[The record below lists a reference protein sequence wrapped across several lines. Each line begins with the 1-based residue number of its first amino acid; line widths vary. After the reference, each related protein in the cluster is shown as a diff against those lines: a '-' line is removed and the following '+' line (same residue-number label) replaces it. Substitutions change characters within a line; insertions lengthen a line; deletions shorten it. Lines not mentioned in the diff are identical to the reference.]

1 MQLGTH
7 GQLKRVR
14 ITLAFKERLIEITE
28 LEPMLQAIQ
37 DSPAS
42 NENEDEEEKEDDFDD
57 NEYLDEI
64 DPKELFSNDVDL
76 PLPQSNHYNFS
87 KSSAPIAYTPKGIK
101 SDFNVS
107 YISNTKD
114 RNIKFKKCEIF
125 NLIFYI

>member
-64 DPKELFSNDVDL
+64 DPKELFSNDVVL

-87 KSSAPIAYTPKGIK
+87 KSSAPIAYTPKG
-101 SDFNVS
+101 
-107 YISNTKD
+107 
-114 RNIKFKKCEIF
+114 
-125 NLIFYI
+125 